1 MVTAKV
7 GDMKGEG
14 KGGDNYNSEEGGVV
28 VCVQYVAGKK
38 IF

>member
-7 GDMKGEG
+7 GDKKGKERDERSRMMKKE
-14 KGGDNYNSEEGGVV
+14 VV
-28 VCVQYVAGKK
+28 VCVQSMVGKK

>member
-7 GDMKGEG
+7 GDMKGKERVG
-14 KGGDNYNSEEGGVV
+14 RSRMLRKEVV
-28 VCVQYVAGKK
+28 VCVQSVVAKK

>member
-7 GDMKGEG
+7 GDMKGKERVG
-14 KGGDNYNSEEGGVV
+14 RSIILRKEVV
-28 VCVQYVAGKK
+28 VCVQSVVGKK